1 MININYYSAMTRQNP
16 SSEII
21 RIEAQLGNPQA
32 ECKGFGICTLDELDS
47 NAWEDYRPYRI
58 RRLKALL
65 SWQGGHVHLVLP
77 FNGMLVPTRAHFFS
91 RGSFLIESE
100 VRLPAWLCDHWKVD
114 SAIIP
119 SGTYVCQIR
128 EEAYEI
134 DLPVLWQSISV
145 KTLADLKKA
154 G

>member
-1 MININYYSAMTRQNP
+1 MIDINYYSTMYRQNP

-47 NAWEDYRPYRI
+47 NSWDDYRPYRI

-65 SWQGGHVHLVLP
+65 SWQEEHVHLVFP
-77 FNGMLVPTRAHFFS
+77 INGMLVPTRAHFFAS
-91 RGSFLIESE
+91 GSFLIESE
-100 VRLPAWLCDHWKVD
+100 TRFPAWLCDHWKVD
-114 SAIIP
+114 SIIIP
-119 SGTYVCQIR
+119 SGAYACQIR
-128 EEAYEI
+128 EEAFEV
-134 DLPVLWQSISV
+134 DLPVLWQSKSV

-154 G
+154 V